1 MAGTGAG
8 GRQDAGA
15 GLTVPA
21 WPSGSAARDRL
32 TPACRPDEP
41 AVRPGAGVPA
51 ACGHRGTDGAHAI
64 LDPLPRLPLMGPVAR
79 PADARPE
86 ELTATTS
93 WAAAGGPPGALPP
106 PAEHPAAAS
115 MTAPSSA
122 PAGRDRA
129 RACAVLMALS

>member
-8 GRQDAGA
+8 GRQDARA

-21 WPSGSAARDRL
+21 WPSGSAARDR
-32 TPACRPDEP
+32 PDGP
-41 AVRPGAGVPA
+41 AVRPGAGMPA
-51 ACGHRGTDGAHAI
+51 ACGHRGRDGAHAI

-79 PADARPE
+79 SADARPE

-93 WAAAGGPPGALPP
+93 WAAPGGPPGALPP

-129 RACAVLMALS
+129 RAGAVFMALS